1 MHHADFVHL
10 HNHTEYSLLDG
21 AIRISDLIKQAHE
34 FKMPA
39 VAITDHGNMFGAIE
53 FYRQAMS
60 HGGVKPVIGC
70 ELYVAPHDRRDKS
83 NNYGISDASFH
94 LLLLAANETG
104 YHNLM
109 KLSSIGYLEGFYY
122 KPRVDKAVLA
132 EFSQGLIAFSAC
144 LKGEIPYLI
153 LKGKP
158 EQAREVAKEYQG
170 LFGKEN
176 FFLELHRHGIEAQN
190 KVSEELIRMGRDL
203 SIPLV
208 ASNDAHYLVS
218 GHAAAH
224 DALVCI
230 QTGKNVDD
238 TNRLKFSSS
247 EFFFKSA
254 EEMKELF
261 SDVPEAISNTIDIA
275 QRCNLELELGKLHL
289 PPYQVPSDE
298 TPESYLTKL
307 CEEGLKRRYE
317 EITDGIRSRLNHE
330 LNIIKRMGYVG
341 YFLIVWDF
349 IRYAKEKGI
358 PVGPGRGSA
367 AGSLVAYC
375 LGITDIDPLKY
386 NLLFERFLNPER
398 VSMPDIDIDFSD
410 EGRDEVIDYVTGKY
424 GKDRVAQIITFGTM
438 AARAAI
444 RDVARVLSLSY
455 SEADKIAKLIPPELN
470 ITLKKALNQVEELK
484 LMVKGDPKVKRLFDI
499 AITLEGLTR
508 HASTH
513 AAAVVIAPKPLTDYT
528 PLYQDQK
535 SKSITTQYDMHGAE
549 AIGLLKM
556 DFLGLRTLTVIKDCL
571 DLIEETRSQPAQS
584 VDDNPQSEQSAID
597 LPTLPMDDKATYK
610 LLSSGAGLGLFQ
622 LESSGMRDLLR
633 KMRPECFEDLIALV
647 ALYRPGP
654 LGSGMVDEF
663 IKGKHGKTKISY
675 PLPQLEP
682 ILKETCG
689 VIVYQEQVMQIASS
703 VAGFSLGQ
711 ADELRR
717 AMGKKIPEKME
728 KMRGLFLEGARAN
741 KIPGQKA
748 NDLFELMS
756 KFAEYGFNKS
766 HSAAY
771 ALIAYQ
777 TAYLKAHYPV
787 EFMAALLT
795 SEMNNTDKIN
805 LYIREAKKMGLKV
818 LPPDVNE
825 SYTKFRVVEG
835 KIRFGLAAVKNV
847 GFSAINS
854 VVLTREKEGK
864 FKNLINFC
872 ERVDLRLVNKK
883 VIESLIKCGAFDS
896 LGRASRTGLLA
907 AVDKAISLASAR
919 QKEQASG
926 QRSLFDLMEEQ
937 TGVDQTRK
945 IIPDVPEWSEH
956 ELLAAEKEVLGL
968 YITGHPLAKYEQ
980 ELERYTTCQSSELSE
995 LQDGASVT
1003 VGGIITSVK
1012 EQITRRGNQ
1021 MAYIGLEDLT
1031 GTTELIIFDY
1041 QAFKP
1046 AIAIDRM
1053 VLVEGK
1059 VNRKGEKQE
1068 TKIEPQQIIP
1078 ISEAD
1083 QHLAKAVHI
1092 RLATP
1097 GLEEDILL
1105 KLKGVLTKFKG
1116 NAPVY
1121 LHLVTPHHG
1130 EIITSTS
1137 PHLKVV
1143 LNQKL
1148 AGKIEEI
1155 VGGGGMWYSSG
1166 L

>member
-10 HNHTEYSLLDG
+10 HTHTEYSLLDG
-21 AIRISDLIKQAHE
+21 AIRISDLIRQAHE

-53 FYRQAMS
+53 FYREAMS
-60 HGGVKPVIGC
+60 HGGVKPIIGC
-70 ELYVAPHDRRDKS
+70 EVYVAPHHRKDKS
-83 NNYGISDASFH
+83 SNYGIGDASYH
-94 LLLLAANETG
+94 LLLLAANEMG
-104 YHNLM
+104 YRHLM
-109 KLSSIGYLEGFYY
+109 ELSSIGYLEGFYY
-122 KPRVDKAVLA
+122 KPRVDKEILA
-132 EFSQGLIAFSAC
+132 KFSQGLIAFSGC
-144 LKGEIPYLI
+144 LKGEVPYLI
-153 LKGKP
+153 LKGQLK
-158 EQAREVAKEYQG
+158 EAREAAKEYQR
-170 LFGKEN
+170 LFGQEN
-176 FFLELHRHGIEAQN
+176 FFLELHRHGIENQDKAN
-190 KVSEELIRMGRDL
+190 EELIRMSREL

-208 ASNDAHYLVS
+208 ASNDAHYLVQ
-218 GHAAAH
+218 GYAEAH
-224 DALVCI
+224 DALLCL

-238 TNRLKFSSS
+238 TQRLKFSSP
-247 EFFFKSA
+247 EFFFKNA

-261 SDVPEAISNTIDIA
+261 SDVPEAITNTIDIA
-275 QRCNLELELGKLHL
+275 QRCNLELDLGKIYL
-289 PPYQVPSDE
+289 PPYQVPAEE
-298 TPESYLTKL
+298 TPESYLTGL
-307 CEEGLKRRYE
+307 CEEGLKRRYK
-317 EITDGIRSRLNHE
+317 EITDEIRARLDHE
-330 LNIIKRMGYVG
+330 LKIIIRMGYTG

-386 NLLFERFLNPER
+386 GLLFERFLNPER

-410 EGRDEVIDYVTGKY
+410 EGRDEVIDYVVRKY
-424 GKDRVAQIITFGTM
+424 GKDKVTQIITFGTM

-444 RDVARVLSLSY
+444 RDVARVLSFSY
-455 SEADKIAKLIPPELN
+455 SEADKIAKLIPAELK
-470 ITLKKALNQVEELK
+470 ITLKDALNRVEELK
-484 LMVKGDPKVKRLFDI
+484 EMVKHDPKVKKLFDI

-513 AAAVVIAPKPLTDYT
+513 AAAVVIAPKSLTHYT

-535 SKSITTQYDMHGAE
+535 SKAVTTQYDMHAVE

-556 DFLGLRTLTVIKDCL
+556 DFLGLKTLTVIKDCL
-571 DLIEETRSQPAQS
+571 SLIEENQRQNTEQDEIRSQP
-584 VDDNPQSEQSAID
+584 SALD
-597 LPTLPMDDKATYK
+597 LAALPMDDEPTYQ
-610 LLSSGAGLGLFQ
+610 LLSEGNSLGLFQ

-633 KMRPECFEDLIALV
+633 KMRPACFEDMIALV

-663 IKGKHGKTKISY
+663 IKGKHGKGKISY
-675 PLPQLEP
+675 LLPQLEP
-682 ILKETCG
+682 ILQETHG

-703 VAGFSLGQ
+703 VAGFSLSQ
-711 ADELRR
+711 ADELRK
-717 AMGKKIPEKME
+717 AMGKKIQEKME
-728 KMRGLFLEGARAN
+728 KMRGLFVEGAKA
-741 KIPGQKA
+741 KGIAKTKA

-795 SEMNNTDKIN
+795 SEMNDTDKIN
-805 LYIREAKKMGLKV
+805 LYIREAKKMGLTV

-825 SYTKFRVVEG
+825 SYPKFRVVKG

-854 VVLTREKEGK
+854 VVSAREKEGR

-896 LGRASRTGLLA
+896 LGRASRASIAA
-907 AVDKAISLASAR
+907 AVDKALSFASAR

-926 QRSLFDLMEEQ
+926 QTSLFDLMEEQ
-937 TGVDQTRK
+937 PGFDQAQA

-956 ELLAAEKEVLGL
+956 ERLAAEKEVLGL

-980 ELERYTTCQSSELSE
+980 ELERYTTCRNSELSE
-995 LQDGASVT
+995 LQDGDLVT
-1003 VGGIITSVK
+1003 VGGIVASVK
-1012 EQITRRGNQ
+1012 EQTTKRGNQ
-1021 MAYIGLEDLT
+1021 MAYVGLEDLT
-1031 GTTELIIFDY
+1031 GPAELLIFDY
-1041 QAFKP
+1041 QEFKSE
-1046 AIAIDRM
+1046 ITLDRII
-1053 VLVEGK
+1053 LVEGK

-1068 TKIEPQQIIP
+1068 IKIEPQRIIP
-1078 ISEAD
+1078 LSEAA
-1083 QHLAKAVHI
+1083 QHLAKVAHI
-1092 RLATP
+1092 RLSTP
-1097 GLEEDILL
+1097 GLEEDTLL
-1105 KLKGVLTKFKG
+1105 KLKQLLTKFKG
-1116 NAPVY
+1116 SAPVY
-1121 LHLVTPHHG
+1121 FHLATPHHG

-1137 PHLKVV
+1137 PHLRVT
-1143 LNQKL
+1143 LNQNL
-1148 AGKIEEI
+1148 ASQVEEI
-1155 VGGGGMWYSSG
+1155 VGEGGIWYSRG
-1166 L
+1166 LE